1 MLNAYAQLVNKLNDQ
16 ASREKFA
23 APDGIVT
30 KSYKAWL
37 SSHDTEH
44 VDTLQATVLEGGCI
58 VLPWSKPNRKITV
71 KSNHV
76 RFDESRR
83 DFAGVRVLAS
93 SNDFIVVT
101 DDHQVWSHRATS

>member
-37 SSHDTEH
+37 TSHDAKH
-44 VDTLQATVLEGGCI
+44 VDTLQARVLGDGRI

-76 RFDESRR
+76 RLDNSRR

-93 SNDFIVVT
+93 SDNLIVVT
-101 DDHQVWSHRATS
+101 DDHQVWSHRAAE